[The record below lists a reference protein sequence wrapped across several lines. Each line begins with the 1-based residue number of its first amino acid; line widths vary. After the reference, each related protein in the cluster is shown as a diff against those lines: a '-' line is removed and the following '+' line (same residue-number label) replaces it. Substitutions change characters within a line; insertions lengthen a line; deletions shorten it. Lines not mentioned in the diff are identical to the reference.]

1 LTAAPEHTQHSDA
14 ELIRAIARGDERA
27 FARLYDL
34 HSPILL
40 GLLIRILKD
49 RAEAEDT
56 LQEVF
61 LQIWQRAS
69 DFDEARGRP
78 FTWIVTITRSRA
90 IDRLRS
96 QKSRARVALE
106 TALSEMVVSP
116 RRDAA
121 DDAIQSE
128 HNEAIHRALAELPE
142 EQRRALLLAYFEG
155 LSQSEIA
162 ARLDEPLG
170 TIKTRARS
178 GLSKL
183 RQLLQHM
190 LDVR

>member
-1 LTAAPEHTQHSDA
+1 MTAAPEHTQHSDA

-96 QKSRARVALE
+96 QKSRDRVALE

-190 LDVR
+190 LDAR

>member
-1 LTAAPEHTQHSDA
+1 LTTAPEHTQHSDA

-78 FTWIVTITRSRA
+78 FTWFVTIARSRA

-96 QKSRARVALE
+96 QKSRDRVALE
-106 TALSEMVVSP
+106 TALSDVVPP
-116 RRDAA
+116 RRDAS

-162 ARLDEPLG
+162 ARLNEPLG

-183 RQLLQHM
+183 RQLLQHL

>member
-1 LTAAPEHTQHSDA
+1 MTTAPEHTQHSDA

-78 FTWIVTITRSRA
+78 FTWFVTIARSRA

-96 QKSRARVALE
+96 QKSRDRVALE
-106 TALSEMVVSP
+106 TALSDVVPP
-116 RRDAA
+116 RRDAS

-162 ARLDEPLG
+162 ARLNEPLG

-183 RQLLQHM
+183 RQLLQHL

>member
-1 LTAAPEHTQHSDA
+1 MTAALEHTQHSDA

-69 DFDEARGRP
+69 NFDEARGRP
-78 FTWIVTITRSRA
+78 FTWFVTIARSRA

-96 QKSRARVALE
+96 QKSRDRVALE
-106 TALSEMVVSP
+106 TALSEMMAPP
-116 RRDAA
+116 RRDAS

-128 HNEAIHRALAELPE
+128 HNEAVHRALAELPE

-162 ARLDEPLG
+162 ARLNEPLG

>member
-69 DFDEARGRP
+69 DFDETRGRP

>member
-1 LTAAPEHTQHSDA
+1 LTTAPEHTQHSDA

-40 GLLIRILKD
+40 GLLIRILRD
-49 RAEAEDT
+49 RAEAEDA

-78 FTWIVTITRSRA
+78 FTWFVTIARSRA

-96 QKSRARVALE
+96 QKSRDRVALE
-106 TALSEMVVSP
+106 TALSDVVPP
-116 RRDAA
+116 RRDAS

-162 ARLDEPLG
+162 ARLNEPLG

-183 RQLLQHM
+183 RQLLQHL

>member
-1 LTAAPEHTQHSDA
+1 MTAAPEHTQHSDA

>member
-1 LTAAPEHTQHSDA
+1 MTAAPEHTQHSDA

-69 DFDEARGRP
+69 DFDETRGRP